1 MDISEQYSLHL
12 WRKKDRQKST
22 AAVDSGEASS
32 AMMMAAGLQ
41 PTPPTLQTAMVAE
54 PGSTP
59 GPAGSLPPPGNP
71 NFGPY
76 NPGETSPGRWAVQ
89 VQYINNHLHE
99 TCNKLDRWASSVG
112 IWQVGMEQRVTAN
125 EIGLSTNK

>member
-1 MDISEQYSLHL
+1 MDISEFYSLHP

-59 GPAGSLPPPGNP
+59 GPPNPQPLHGNL
-71 NFGPY
+71 GVRLTATEL
-76 NPGETSPGRWAVQ
+76 GLKKVTDDMEIVRARVG
-89 VQYINNHLHE
+89 
-99 TCNKLDRWASSVG
+99 KLESIIAMR
-112 IWQVGMEQRVTAN
+112 
-125 EIGLSTNK
+125 